1 MPTLVEV
8 KRSSDGRIRRE
19 VVGQMLDYAASVT
32 NWQADTLRG
41 WFEAECAAPATG
53 RTSVGWGPT
62 RERSAGQALAPR
74 SGDGIEPSKRRA
86 ATGWASG
93 SPSLCRHTLEADRKV
108 GGSAPSPALLASW
121 LNSVDLR
128 GRREGASE
136 VDRRSARSSYAGYS
150 VARVSPSL
158 GRRRGR

>member
-62 RERSAGQALAPR
+62 RERSAGQALAHGAAMESNHP
-74 SGDGIEPSKRRA
+74 SGGLRPDGRA
-86 ATGWASG
+86 A
-93 SPSLCRHTLEADRKV
+93 R
-108 GGSAPSPALLASW
+108 
-121 LNSVDLR
+121 
-128 GRREGASE
+128 
-136 VDRRSARSSYAGYS
+136 RRSVGTLWKPIAKS
-150 VARVSPSL
+150 VAQLLP
-158 GRRRGR
+158 RRYWRPG